1 MKLLHVGASPF
12 VRKVMMV
19 LELAGQTPVV
29 ELIDGMGSPLAPNSD
44 VTTHNPVG
52 KIPCLILDDG
62 QALFDSRVITRYL
75 DSQFGAGLYPDGDAG
90 WKNATLEA
98 LCDGMLD
105 AGILCVYE
113 FRCRPEEYRYDEWLE
128 GQRAKISRGLEVL
141 EREWLDHLNG
151 PMTMGHVS
159 TGVLLDYLDF
169 RREFAGLPEWR
180 GKYPG
185 LEKWAAEFLQTPAM
199 QATQPG

>member
-12 VRKVMMV
+12 VRKVMVV
-19 LELAGQTPVV
+19 LELAGQTQVV

-52 KIPCLILDDG
+52 TIPCLILDDG

-141 EREWLDHLNG
+141 ERAAAGHGPAQHPKVPAYGASNFVEWFREVDLEQGWEPRLDG
-151 PMTMGHVS
+151 I
-159 TGVLLDYLDF
+159 
-169 RREFAGLPEWR
+169 RQR
-180 GKYPG
+180 
-185 LEKWAAEFLQTPAM
+185 
-199 QATQPG
+199 